1 MGLVFIVVANDEGLV
16 MAETGKAPEEEEFC
30 SYASTAMEM
39 AQQMVRSGDLKHLI
53 CTALVLEGGQML
65 IMHQAEIEGQSI
77 YLSILSNKVPSGV
90 QRLIREIVK
99 CISIALVG
107 KES

>member
-1 MGLVFIVVANDEGLV
+1 MGLIFIVVANDEGLV
-16 MAETGKAPEEEEFC
+16 MAETGKAPEEEFC
-30 SYASTAMEM
+30 TYASTAMEM

-53 CTALVLEGGQML
+53 CSALVLEGGQML
-65 IMHQAEIEGQSI
+65 IMHEADIEGQSI
-77 YLSILSNKVPSGV
+77 YLSILSNRVPSGV

-107 KES
+107 KEN